1 MSDVDHQGPLQVTLL
16 QLLRA
21 MIERG
26 ASDLHI
32 TRGTPPQFRIDG
44 SLVPLKMAP
53 LRAEDTKQLVYSV
66 LTDDAED
73 EAFEEAAGAAT
84 SRSAS
89 EGLSRFRAN
98 VFMQRGAVGRGV
110 PR

>member
-1 MSDVDHQGPLQVTLL
+1 MSDIDHQGPLQVTLL

-44 SLVPLKMAP
+44 SLVPLKLP
-53 LRAEDTKQLVYSV
+53 PIRSED
-66 LTDDAED
+66 
-73 EAFEEAAGAAT
+73 
-84 SRSAS
+84 
-89 EGLSRFRAN
+89 
-98 VFMQRGAVGRGV
+98 
-110 PR
+110 P